1 MVRTDPITKVA
12 FTGNTELTYKSIEAA
27 ISTGKFV
34 SAVFGVPDEKS
45 MDKTNH
51 VYLDSLCE
59 KHDIKLFRSED
70 WEEYKSFC
78 LENNVDTIITM
89 GDSRIIPKTITDSFY
104 VIGNHGAI
112 LPNVKGGASL
122 VWGRLL
128 NAGFWGISIME
139 IGEGVDT
146 GTILKTKEFTYDENM
161 NEQEFVET
169 CDDLTVNA
177 LLDVLNGDSENI
189 PNRNYDVRI
198 SKNTDS
204 ESATEILRWCLQR
217 DLSVYMPPRNEKDS
231 ELKSTWSE
239 YFKNV
244 FKIAQYDPYPRWTEG
259 D

>member
-1 MVRTDPITKVA
+1 MVRKSSITKVA
-12 FTGNTELTYKSIEAA
+12 FTGNTELTYKCIEAVL
-27 ISTGKFV
+27 STGKFV
-34 SAVFGVPDEKS
+34 SAVFGVPDEKA
-45 MDKTNH
+45 MNKTNH
-51 VYLDSLCE
+51 VYLDSICE
-59 KHDIKLFRSED
+59 KHDIKLFTSED

-89 GDSRIIPKTITDSFY
+89 GDSRIIPPTITDSFH

-161 NEQEFVET
+161 TEQEFVET
-169 CDDLTVNA
+169 CDDLTVEA
-177 LLDVLNGDSENI
+177 LVEVLNGHTEDL
-189 PNRNYDVRI
+189 PNRHWDVRI

-259 D
+259 K